1 MGPLPTS
8 TPGSDAVLRPLRAQ
22 IQEVIATRVP
32 TVIREDLVKLLRR
45 PGYALHPDGA
55 CRAGGLGLK
64 VHQAVTRE
72 HFGRTALLAAAAV
85 ELQMEASYVF
95 DEVADAPPDGK
106 RGEDLALANTLLTAG
121 VAAAVDAAADS
132 PKPSAALNHFCRAYS
147 ESSAGQFLDAM
158 LQNRGGA
165 TLEEALQTTCL
176 KAGGLGKFVTG
187 FAARV
192 AGADEEGVALFERLG
207 DHTFTL
213 AQLVDDLRDACAPGQ
228 VSDLAQGK
236 STLPVVF
243 YGRGIDCPLPGNG
256 ILSAEV
262 RNLYESSGAPLY
274 VGILAHSYMIRAE
287 EDLLLL
293 AQHGYAIGGLVR
305 FLEYVDLGAG
315 EALSAARSSLVA

>member
-1 MGPLPTS
+1 MGPLPRS
-8 TPGSDAVLRPLRAQ
+8 TPGSDAVQGPLRAQ
-22 IQEVIATRVP
+22 IQEVIATRVT
-32 TVIREDLVKLLRR
+32 TVIREDLVRLLRR

-55 CRAGGLGLK
+55 CRAGGLALN
-64 VHQAVTRE
+64 VHEAVTRE
-72 HFGRTALLAAAAV
+72 HLGRTALLAAAAV

-106 RGEDLALANTLLTAG
+106 RGEDLALANALLTAG

-132 PKPSAALNHFCRAYS
+132 PDPSAAMDHFCRAYS

-165 TLEEALQTTCL
+165 TLEQALQTTCL

-213 AQLVDDLRDACAPGQ
+213 AQLVDDLRDACAPGRD
-228 VSDLAQGK
+228 SDLAQRK
-236 STLPVVF
+236 ATLPVVF
-243 YGRGIDCPLPGNG
+243 YGQEIDSPAPVDG
-256 ILSAEV
+256 ILSGDIC
-262 RNLYESSGAPLY
+262 NTY
-274 VGILAHSYMIRAE
+274 
-287 EDLLLL
+287 
-293 AQHGYAIGGLVR
+293 
-305 FLEYVDLGAG
+305 
-315 EALSAARSSLVA
+315 